1 VRVNSLPGVCKNDR
15 IRIRWPISE
24 LNWIPDEEWHSKQAR
39 NKGRARKGARKRRLR
54 RPAELRLAPQIRGP
68 EPWPSGPAAAG
79 SPSSPPPLPPLADA
93 DLLLP
98 CCLVW
103 WRRGE
108 VAIRQKGRGGGGCWV
123 TLQTPLPLRSTL
135 LLPTVA
141 ARLPLPP
148 KASLPFSSPF
158 LQFTSHSQLC
168 RCTLSTGKRG
178 RRSVRS
184 SFNSF
189 IALTSIP

>member
-24 LNWIPDEEWHSKQAR
+24 LNWIPGEEWHSKQAR

-108 VAIRQKGRGGGGCWV
+108 VAIRQKGRGEEGVVGLLSRLHCPSGQPCYC
-123 TLQTPLPLRSTL
+123 L
-135 LLPTVA
+135 LLLLGFLSRPK
-141 ARLPLPP
+141 LPSPSPP
-148 KASLPFSSPF
+148 LSFSSPV
-158 LQFTSHSQLC
+158 TVSSADA
-168 RCTLSTGKRG
+168 RSAPESEEGEASVPASTRLL
-178 RRSVRS
+178 R
-184 SFNSF
+184 
-189 IALTSIP
+189 